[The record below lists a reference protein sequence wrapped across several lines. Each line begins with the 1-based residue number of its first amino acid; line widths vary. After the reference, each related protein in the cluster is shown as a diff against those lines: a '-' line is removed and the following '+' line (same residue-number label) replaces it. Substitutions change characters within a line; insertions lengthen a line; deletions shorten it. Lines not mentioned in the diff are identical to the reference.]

1 MRNPE
6 IEKAAREALNGI
18 LGQSVSDRKEYGGMI
33 YFQDGKYHA
42 NPPRTQ
48 GYGNTVNVGQW
59 ETNRGCPEG
68 STAVAFY
75 HTHPNLSAGGLQMK
89 YNEFSPE
96 DKTLAQDLRLDAYL
110 GTLDGSFLMYD
121 PLKDKVFPLVGR
133 LKNTV
138 S

>member
-1 MRNPE
+1 MRNHD
-6 IEKAAREALNGI
+6 IEKVARAALDGI

-33 YFQDGKYHA
+33 YLQDGKYLA
-42 NPPRTQ
+42 NPARTQ

-59 ETNRGCPEG
+59 EPNRGCPEG

-75 HTHPNLSAGGLQMK
+75 HTHPNFSAGGLQMK

-96 DKTLAQDLRLDAYL
+96 DKALAQDLRLDAYL

-121 PLKDKVFPLVGR
+121 PIKDNVIPLAGR
-133 LKNTV
+133 LKNTIN
-138 S
+138 